1 MTIGGGGAR
10 CCKYCMLSNG
20 GSLATQ
26 RPPRCWASLR
36 HHKNTR
42 CKANTC
48 SCKFPQQLLLL
59 STKFPLPYHWR
70 STFWADHAMNPA
82 GGIFFHTL
90 EVSWSQIKGLQAHSG
105 ASSKAHIPRECKR
118 WASPSSSTPC
128 GMLPH
133 SNRIQADTH
142 GGFSSNSTLM
152 KILLLVF

>member
-1 MTIGGGGAR
+1 MTIGGGGSR
-10 CCKYCMLSNG
+10 CCKYCTLSNG

-36 HHKNTR
+36 HHENTR

-48 SCKFPQQLLLL
+48 SCEFPQQLLLP

-90 EVSWSQIKGLQAHSG
+90 ECRG
-105 ASSKAHIPRECKR
+105 AKSTDFRLTQEREARHISHENARDELLHLPPPPMECYLTPTGSKP
-118 WASPSSSTPC
+118 
-128 GMLPH
+128 L
-133 SNRIQADTH
+133 TH
-142 GGFSSNSTLM
+142 MEGFPLTLHWL
-152 KILLLVF
+152 KY